1 MTDEHSTVLIPNACR
16 DSANVKVQ
24 SRVNMSSFQGVP
36 TEEHARVQSYI
47 DRINFVA
54 LKERA
59 NQCYSKWT
67 GQAGCFGVSEC
78 SINPAKFTAGRCN
91 IVFEIVFPHGVT
103 WIVRVWTNHFGLFDA
118 DEASISSSLQCEV
131 QTMQY
136 ISDYSGI
143 PVPKVFDYE
152 LDPQNPVQYR
162 FVIMEAMFGRPLG
175 VSYSAV
181 PRHYLD
187 KFLAQLAKYLVE
199 LGTLSFPSIGCLQ
212 YDILTRVAE
221 IVAPP
226 GTYSAYTTSSQ
237 FVHDIR
243 TEQNELLLKNDTL
256 TFPKED
262 RELAACILLRAA
274 LGNLKREVQC
284 GPFPLF
290 HPDLHYN
297 NILVDD
303 QYNITGIIDWSGVM
317 TVPQEVFAAVP
328 GFRCPPQSAEG
339 AAYELCL
346 ELFIKALR
354 QREHKL
360 LHQGSWLI
368 VSEMVGSDAAECI
381 NKSLERGM
389 PWRGVPYAK
398 HLLRLVFGGAA
409 TWDGVKKDLVCKRL

>member
-1 MTDEHSTVLIPNACR
+1 
-16 DSANVKVQ
+16 
-24 SRVNMSSFQGVP
+24 VNMSSSQRVP
-36 TEEHARVQSYI
+36 TEEHSRVQSYI

-59 NQCYSKWT
+59 NQCYTERT
-67 GQAGCFGVSEC
+67 GQAGVTC
-78 SINPAKFTAGRCN
+78 SINPAKFASGRCN

-103 WIVRVWTNHFGLFDA
+103 WIARVWTNHVGLFDA
-118 DEASISSSLQCEV
+118 DEASSSLQCEV

-136 ISDYSGI
+136 ISDYSRI

-152 LDPQNPVQYR
+152 LDPRNPVQYR
-162 FVIMEAMFGRPLG
+162 FVIMEALLGSPLG
-175 VSYSAV
+175 MPYSAI
-181 PRHYLD
+181 PRPYLD
-187 KFLAQLAKYLVE
+187 KFLTQLAEYLVE

-212 YDILTRVAE
+212 YDTSTRVAE
-221 IVAPP
+221 VVAPP
-226 GTYSAYTTSSQ
+226 GRHSAYTTSSQ

-243 TEQNELLLKNDTL
+243 AEQNDLLLKNDVFS
-256 TFPKED
+256 FPKED
-262 RELAACILLRAA
+262 RELAACILLHAA
-274 LGNLKREVQC
+274 LGNLKREVQW

-303 QYNITGIIDWSGVM
+303 QYNITGILDWSGVM
-317 TVPQEVFAAVP
+317 TAPQELFAAVP
-328 GFRCPPQSAEG
+328 GFRCSPQSDER

-360 LHQGSWLI
+360 LQQGSWLV

-381 NKSLERGM
+381 SKSLEKGM

-398 HLLRLVFGGAA
+398 HLLRFVFGGEA
-409 TWDGVKKDLVCKRL
+409 TWDGVKKDLVREKL

>member
-1 MTDEHSTVLIPNACR
+1 MNL
-16 DSANVKVQ
+16 
-24 SRVNMSSFQGVP
+24 SSFQRVP

-59 NQCYSKWT
+59 NQCYT
-67 GQAGCFGVSEC
+67 ERNDQASVSQC
-78 SINPAKFTAGRCN
+78 SIDPAKFAAGRCN
-91 IVFEIVFPHGVT
+91 IVFEIVFPHSVT
-103 WIVRVWTNHFGLFDA
+103 WIARVWTNHSGLFDA
-118 DEASISSSLQCEV
+118 DEASISSSLQFEV

-136 ISDYSGI
+136 LSDYSRI

-152 LDPQNPVQYR
+152 LDPRNPVQYR
-162 FVIMEAMFGRPLG
+162 FIIMEAMLGGPLG
-175 VSYSAV
+175 VPYCAV
-181 PRHYLD
+181 PRPYLD
-187 KFLAQLAKYLVE
+187 KFLAQLAEHLIE
-199 LGTLSFPSIGCLQ
+199 LGTLSFHSIGCLQ
-212 YDILTRVAE
+212 YDMPTRVAE
-221 IVAPP
+221 VVAPP
-226 GTYSAYTTSSQ
+226 GRHSAYTTSSQ

-243 TEQNELLLKNDTL
+243 TEQNELLLKNDTSP
-256 TFPKED
+256 FQVPKED
-262 RELAACILLRAA
+262 REVAACILLHAA
-274 LGNLKREVQC
+274 LGNLKMEVQC
-284 GPFPLF
+284 GPFPLS

-328 GFRCPPQSAEG
+328 GFRCPPQSDER

-360 LHQGSWLI
+360 LHQGSWLV

-381 NKSLERGM
+381 NKSLEKGM

-398 HLLRLVFGGAA
+398 HLLRFVFGGEA
-409 TWDGVKKDLVCKRL
+409 TWDGVKKDLVRKRL